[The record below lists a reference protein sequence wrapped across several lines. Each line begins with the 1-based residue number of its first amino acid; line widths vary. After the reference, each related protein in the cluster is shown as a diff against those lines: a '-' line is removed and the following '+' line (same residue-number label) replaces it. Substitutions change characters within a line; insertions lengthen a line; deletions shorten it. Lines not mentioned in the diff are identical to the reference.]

1 MTLIKFAYVG
11 EFTSRRR
18 RVGVGEFARRR
29 VDRIPYFLFI
39 MLVLLI
45 VNGGSWI
52 IERSIFVRSA
62 LVSAH
67 GVKNEVYTCVL
78 RIGLMDQ

>member
-1 MTLIKFAYVG
+1 MEDEII
-11 EFTSRRR
+11 ER
-18 RVGVGEFARRR
+18 RVLF
-29 VDRIPYFLFI
+29 FLFI
-39 MLVLLI
+39 MLVLLL

-67 GVKNEVYTCVL
+67 GVKNEVYTCVM

>member
-29 VDRIPYFLFI
+29 VDRIPVEQKPYECMSCRPDMSSATEEYEYI
-39 MLVLLI
+39 
-45 VNGGSWI
+45 S
-52 IERSIFVRSA
+52 VRSA
-62 LVSAH
+62 
-67 GVKNEVYTCVL
+67 
-78 RIGLMDQ
+78 

>member
-29 VDRIPYFLFI
+29 VDRIPITPLAAWKSD
-39 MLVLLI
+39 
-45 VNGGSWI
+45 GSELTNNPT
-52 IERSIFVRSA
+52 IETKLHLEITF
-62 LVSAH
+62 
-67 GVKNEVYTCVL
+67 
-78 RIGLMDQ
+78 M